1 MCCKRYVTALECS
14 LVYYSVYGFVGP
26 GVGYDGRQVIV
37 ICLMFN
43 VDCDVGLGGDIV
55 IIKL

>member
-1 MCCKRYVTALECS
+1 MMVA
-14 LVYYSVYGFVGP
+14 
-26 GVGYDGRQVIV
+26 RQVIV

-55 IIKL
+55 IRKL